1 MRSRIGSVRRDSAA
15 LVGITAAAAKWTVV
29 FLARKEDQIDVAR
42 GRILIQTGWTDSG
55 FGSLVLC
62 ILLVDQSLPEMLLVL
77 AWI

>member
-1 MRSRIGSVRRDSAA
+1 MGPRIGLVRRDSAA
-15 LVGITAAAAKWTVV
+15 LVGMTAAVVKWTVV
-29 FLARKEDQIDVAR
+29 FLARREDQIDVAR

-62 ILLVDQSLPEMLLVL
+62 IFLVDQSLSEILLVL

>member
-1 MRSRIGSVRRDSAA
+1 MGSRIGLVRRDSAA

-29 FLARKEDQIDVAR
+29 FLARKEDQIDVAWR
-42 GRILIQTGWTDSG
+42 RILIQTGWTDSG